1 VNERHTLSGRTRT
14 VSGGRSEPSQVR
26 LLSTSPFP
34 SPGKIEGVLFDFH
47 STLVD
52 QGNGASWILLAWQH
66 AGRHGDPAGVLG
78 AEKAD
83 QLAAWVERI
92 WEGAREIDPNSR
104 RDLHPDSHREVYDLL
119 VRDLPDVDAELA
131 RSLYATMLETWIPYD
146 DTIPV
151 LRTLHDRGI
160 KTALVSNVGIDVR
173 QVLHRAGLTDLLDA
187 VVLSYEAGVVKPDIT
202 IFAQALELIEVAA
215 ERALMVG
222 DSWRDDSGAAQLG
235 IRTLLLPR
243 TSGPTHGLDL
253 VLRLVGH

>member
-1 VNERHTLSGRTRT
+1 VNL
-14 VSGGRSEPSQVR
+14 
-26 LLSTSPFP
+26 PFP
-34 SPGKIEGVLFDFH
+34 SPDQIEGVLFDFH

-52 QGNGASWILLAWQH
+52 QGDAASWIMLAWRH
-66 AGRHGDPAGVLG
+66 AGRGGEPAGVLG

-92 WEGAREIDPNSR
+92 WEHAREIDPESR
-104 RDLHPDSHREVYDLL
+104 RDLHPDTHREVYDSL
-119 VRDLPDVDAELA
+119 VQDVPDVDDELA

-146 DTIPV
+146 DTVPV
-151 LRTLHDRGI
+151 LRALHARGI

-173 QVLHRAGLTDLLDA
+173 QVLDRARLTDLLDA

-202 IFAQALELIEVAA
+202 IFAQALSMINVPA

-222 DSWRDDSGAAQLG
+222 DSWRDDGGAAQLG

-243 TSGPTHGLDL
+243 TTGPTHGLDL
-253 VLRLVGH
+253 VLRLVGN